1 MTVGDRLREVREYLC
16 LALDDAEQRSGVDAG
31 TIEAVERGAAEVGE
45 FDLQRLARAYGHPAA
60 YFVHGG
66 PEPDPA
72 GGPARLLADLTEHDQ
87 DELDRFVAFLQDSAD
102 CA

>member
-1 MTVGDRLREVREYLC
+1 MTVGERLREVRLYLC
-16 LALDDAEQRSGVDAG
+16 LTLDEAGQRSGVHAQLIG
-31 TIEAVERGAAEVGE
+31 AIERGAAEVDE
-45 FDLQRLARAYGHPAA
+45 LDLQRLARAYGHPAA

-66 PEPDPA
+66 ADRGPA
-72 GGPARLLADLTEHDQ
+72 GGPARLLGDLTEHDT